1 MRSHRSS
8 PPLRAIA
15 LSSLAILLQPV
26 FSSHHESPQQPLFQ
40 PSPPHPPTTPAAT
53 LNFSSPSPH
62 ILHGTAS
69 LLAQWPNTFSP
80 NGHTLAA
87 VTVPAYTRLYHGRLD
102 ADPPP
107 SPEWL
112 AFDRDMSYGIM
123 GSTRNSHL
131 LTYQTVR
138 EVKLL
143 YFDGESAALMGLGQL
158 DSQML
163 LAFGNVT
170 GPPPPEGGWGRG
182 LWGEYERARGLC
194 GWLEGARLGGRGWG
208 FEGVVRMNAGF
219 EVIWCDFGS
228 GSLRLVSWL
237 NVTAPLVGREGD
249 DGAVGK
255 VARGEE
261 ADKARKRDP
270 DLYPTSYYSLPPV
283 PTRTDRAVDPSM
295 PPAPPNWRRDRDR
308 EPFLFS
314 QGWGW
319 FDSATWHYGSSGNGP
334 GRGET
339 RAKVDNCAILSFY
352 SPQFVNESLN
362 RAVYERRTLNLTD
375 AGLWK
380 GEGLGGNNTV
390 ALQQLA
396 RRRRYHHLGD
406 MTAEEAAVMRSKTE
420 RSLRTVLEPYNDC
433 SGADWV
439 LMASEIVQQTTLQ
452 IKMLEMKFVAFG
464 SFSSDNSTALRNWLY
479 GFRAEI
485 HTFTVG
491 FLEYPK
497 KTSPDP
503 WRTGSELFNETY
515 SRCRYHYT
523 RLLAPDEGVSLLP
536 EELVQRQAV
545 EEVQGAVCLVMLAIA
560 FQVEQ
565 TWLEMFDQEGRMGEQ
580 SRPPSAITIRVTAWH
595 NEMSLLR
602 AWLGWESEFT
612 GCKEVCS
619 WDERCYI
626 PMWPLLAS
634 RFGRGP
640 PPPRGNSTQPHP
652 PDIGHPPPHD
662 RRPNGTAPGKPDF
675 KMPPRG
681 PWWMGDDTDLW
692 EPKCVKAGYIMG

>member
-1 MRSHRSS
+1 MRPPRSS
-8 PPLRAIA
+8 PVWAIA
-15 LSSLAILLQPV
+15 LSTLAFTYPV
-26 FSSHHESPQQPLFQ
+26 LSDERVLQQPLSQ
-40 PSPPHPPTTPAAT
+40 TSSHLISPGAS

-62 ILHGTAS
+62 IFHGTSS
-69 LLAQWPNTFSP
+69 LLAQWPNTFFP

-87 VTVPAYTRLYHGRLD
+87 VTVPPYTHLYHGRLD
-102 ADPPP
+102 SDPPP

-112 AFDRDMSYGIM
+112 AFDREMSYGIM

-131 LTYQTVR
+131 LTYQTTR
-138 EVKLL
+138 PVKLV

-170 GPPPPEGGWGRG
+170 GPPPPEEGGRG
-182 LWGEYERARGLC
+182 LWGEYERAKGL
-194 GWLEGARLGGRGWG
+194 GWG

-228 GSLRLVSWL
+228 ASLRLVSWL
-237 NVTAPLVGREGD
+237 NVTAPLVEEEEDDPDDDEGARGRELG
-249 DGAVGK
+249 
-255 VARGEE
+255 GER
-261 ADKARKRDP
+261 RKTEIDA
-270 DLYPTSYYSLPPV
+270 TSYYSLPPA

-334 GRGET
+334 GRGEA
-339 RAKVDNCAILSFY
+339 RAK
-352 SPQFVNESLN
+352 FVNQSSN
-362 RAVYERRTLNLTD
+362 RAVYERKTLNLTD
-375 AGLWK
+375 EGLWK
-380 GEGLGGNNTV
+380 GEGEGNKTL

-406 MTAEEAAVMRSKTE
+406 MTSEEAALMRSNAE
-420 RSLRTVLEPYNDC
+420 RSLRMALEPYNDC

-439 LMASEIVQQTTLQ
+439 LMASEIIQQTSLQ
-452 IKMLEMKFVAFG
+452 MKMVEMKFVAFHNI
-464 SFSSDNSTALRNWLY
+464 SSHNNTALRTWLF

-485 HTFTVG
+485 HMFTVG
-491 FLEYPK
+491 FMEYPDER
-497 KTSPDP
+497 DP
-503 WRTGSELFNETY
+503 NSWIVGSELYNETY

-523 RLLAPDEGVSLLP
+523 RLLVPEEGVSLP
-536 EELVQRQAV
+536 PAEMEQRQAV
-545 EEVQGAVCLVMLAIA
+545 EEVQGAICSVMLVIA
-560 FQVEQ
+560 FGVEQ
-565 TWLEMFDQEGRMGEQ
+565 TWAEMFDQSERTQEKRKQPVLGMTQ
-580 SRPPSAITIRVTAWH
+580 RVAAWH
-595 NEMSLLR
+595 HELALLR
-602 AWLGWESEFT
+602 AWLGWESDFT
-612 GCKEVCS
+612 GCREVCG

-640 PPPRGNSTQPHP
+640 PPPRGNGTQPSP
-652 PDIGHPPPHD
+652 PGYGHPPPHG
-662 RRPNGTAPGKPDF
+662 RLPNGTSPGKPDF
-675 KMPPRG
+675 RMPPRG